1 MSLLAGCS
9 YSQYHIV
16 HTYFTPFPTLIELL
30 LNAKL
35 IGFAP
40 NLGFSQVVDIL

>member
-1 MSLLAGCS
+1 MRSLAGCS

-16 HTYFTPFPTLIELL
+16 HLFTPFQILIELL
-30 LNAKL
+30 LNEKL

-40 NLGFSQVVDIL
+40 NLVFSQVVDIL